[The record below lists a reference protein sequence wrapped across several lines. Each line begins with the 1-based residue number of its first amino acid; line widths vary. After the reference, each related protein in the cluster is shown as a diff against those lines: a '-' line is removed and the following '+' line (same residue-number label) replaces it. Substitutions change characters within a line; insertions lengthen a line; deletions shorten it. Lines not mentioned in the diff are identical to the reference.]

1 VKLGGDVQ
9 VDVLLSSHDTGGRYA
24 ICRIAAAGAARSPKY
39 THAWE
44 DMYFY
49 VLSGRVWFEIG
60 EREVAADEGAS
71 VFIPRQTPRALRCEG
86 AAQVVVI
93 SHPGG
98 VDLFFDDLS
107 RRPAADTAI
116 LDKHGIGL

>member
-1 VKLGGDVQ
+1 MKIAAGVQ
-9 VDVLLSSHDTGGRYA
+9 IEVLLSSHATCGHYA
-24 ICRIAAAGAARSPKY
+24 ICRITASGAAQSPKY

-49 VLSGRVWFEIG
+49 VLSGEVWFEIG
-60 EREVAADEGAS
+60 DREINAKPGAS
-71 VFIPRQTPRALRCEG
+71 VFIPRHTPRALRCER
-86 AAQVVVI
+86 AAQIVVI

-107 RRPAADTAI
+107 RRCPADI
-116 LDKHGIGL
+116 SIFHKHGVGL